1 MDDGELRGLAAD
13 LRQQLTGP
21 AWPAVR
27 ARVAAVDKLA
37 ASELELLAFELG
49 RYGDNPRVRGV
60 LTEWVRRFAAQ
71 GPSGRAVLRETI
83 RAAAAD
89 TSTRAPAPPAAPAA
103 ELRAPAADREARNR
117 AVARAAAEAA
127 SADIAAAVRQAVV
140 RADNDVTGG
149 VFLGP
154 VVQTGTLGAV
164 HFGPPAP
171 PDPAV
176 WMPAP
181 GTDPV
186 VLGARP
192 GGGPYVR
199 RDRDAELAEI
209 DGFVLVTGEPLS
221 GRTTT
226 AWAAMARA
234 LPGHRVCVP
243 PPGTDLRAL
252 APHGGGP
259 WVLWLDDLEGHL
271 HERGLDTGLLARL
284 TGAGVPVLATMSDE
298 AYDRHRFGSSPHA
311 RVLSRARTVELSLD
325 WSDDELARL
334 AEPREPRYEEA
345 LLWRGATGVTQ
356 YLGLGPE
363 LWAEWQRA
371 RRPANHPRGH
381 LLVRAAVDLALCGT
395 MAPLPEEL
403 LRATHGLY
411 GADASGESFED
422 ALAWAARPRLGI
434 TGLLVREGGGW
445 RPYGSLLADALRSDA
460 VPPTPDAVW
469 DAALAHEP
477 EAVTTVARIHYRSAA
492 EAGDPDAM
500 FRLARLGGDETWLRR
515 AADAGH
521 TGACGELGGLLAG
534 RGEGRAAEPYLE
546 TAAEAGDARA
556 ATLLA
561 KLLQDRAR
569 HWLTT
574 AARAGDPEA
583 AHRLGDVLFAEGD
596 TDGAFD
602 FYLQASHAG
611 YAAVA
616 GSFGALHR
624 YQGEEKVAL
633 VWLRRAIDAGDTR
646 RPEPLEPNRL
656 RSLAEADE
664 FFRGDAERGCGLD
677 PVNLGVLL
685 ENHGETDEARTWY
698 EKGFA
703 LGDAYGAFRLA
714 RLLEKDRPGEA
725 AAWLRK
731 AAAAGHPGAKEALA
745 AAADTVEE

>member
-1 MDDGELRGLAAD
+1 MDDGELRALAAD

-21 AWPAVR
+21 AWPAIR

-60 LTEWVRRFAAQ
+60 LTEWVRRFVAP

-83 RAAAAD
+83 RSAAAD
-89 TSTRAPAPPAAPAA
+89 ASTRAPAPPAAPAA
-103 ELRAPAADREARNR
+103 ELRALAADREARNR

-127 SADIAAAVRQAVV
+127 SADFAAAARQAAV

-154 VVQTGTLGAV
+154 VVQTGTLGTV

-176 WMPAP
+176 WMPVP
-181 GTDPV
+181 ETDPV

-192 GGGPYVR
+192 GVGPYVR
-199 RDRDAELAEI
+199 RDRDAELAEVG
-209 DGFVLVTGEPLS
+209 GFVLVTGEPLS

-325 WSDDELARL
+325 WSDDELERL
-334 AEPREPRYEEA
+334 AEPGEPRYEEA

-403 LRATHGLY
+403 LRATHELY

-445 RPYGSLLADALRSDA
+445 RPYGSLFADALRSDA
-460 VPPTPDAVW
+460 VPPTPDTVW

-500 FRLARLGGDETWLRR
+500 FRLARLGDDETWLRR

-521 TGACGELGGLLAG
+521 AGACGELGALLAG

-583 AHRLGDVLFAEGD
+583 AHRLGDL
-596 TDGAFD
+596 
-602 FYLQASHAG
+602 Y
-611 YAAVA
+611 
-616 GSFGALHR
+616 
-624 YQGEEKVAL
+624 
-633 VWLRRAIDAGDTR
+633 
-646 RPEPLEPNRL
+646 
-656 RSLAEADE
+656 LAE
-664 FFRGDAERGCGLD
+664 GDAERAFHLYLDALGDGYGPAARSLGAYHRYKCEEIVAGLFFQRAAD
-677 PVNLGVLL
+677 AGDESARAALGSPESLEGAEDYLREFALQGEAVDATHLGALL
-685 ENHGETDEARTWY
+685 EKSDRREEARTWY